1 MIFDSEPCKV
11 LTFIDISHFK
21 ELVRLEKAN
30 TQIQLR
36 ESSVSHELVTPLRV
50 IIAFAAHLKDTCR
63 CSQDHIVDD
72 IFATAKLLNLQMND
86 ILDNMKIT
94 KKKLDPKIKVVDL
107 SKVIDETIRIMKP
120 QAHNK
125 SIELI
130 SCLPSEP
137 FRIGTDGER
146 V

>member
-1 MIFDSEPCKV
+1 M
-11 LTFIDISHFK
+11 
-21 ELVRLEKAN
+21 
-30 TQIQLR
+30 
-36 ESSVSHELVTPLRV
+36 

-86 ILDNMKIT
+86 ILDNMKIS
-94 KKKLDPKIKVVDL
+94 KKKLDPKIKVTDL

-130 SCLPSEP
+130 SCLPPEP

-146 V
+146 VQQILVNLLSNALKFSPHKGQVTVSLTPLYNDYG